1 MPVTARTTFQFFRD
15 DRSVSPSF
23 RTGVSL
29 HSHTMYS
36 EESLDMVP
44 RYTANVP
51 YLGRAIR
58 RQEAEYQQRTKQSF
72 DFGHAFWTPPLAPR
86 QAYRL
91 EEKQIQ
97 RKLQLPGLVSLTDH
111 DDIRSGTQ
119 LHLLDRF
126 AKAPISTEWTI
137 PFGATFFH
145 LGVHNMPAAQ
155 SGEMMQDLAA
165 FTADPREEKLG
176 GLLEMLNAH
185 SGVFLILNHPLWDE
199 KGIGHSQHSQIL
211 MRLLKQHG
219 SSLHALELNG
229 LRGWREN
236 YQVIAVGRQAGLP
249 LVSGGDRHGREP
261 NAILNLSRA
270 TNFAELA
277 HEIRYERFSHVV
289 FMPQYHEPL
298 RLRILQTMVDV
309 VRDYPENFVGRRTYA
324 DRVFYR
330 NPETQIDQSLA
341 EIWRD
346 GGPMIVKQFVASMRF
361 LEWRG
366 VRSVLR
372 LALHDRSSQAWSSEV
387 WTNQVW
393 SDNKAAI

>member
-1 MPVTARTTFQFFRD
+1 
-15 DRSVSPSF
+15 
-23 RTGVSL
+23 
-29 HSHTMYS
+29 MYS

-58 RQEAEYQQRTKQSF
+58 RQEAEYQQRTRQSF

-86 QAYRL
+86 QAFRL

-126 AKAPISTEWTI
+126 AKAPISTEWTV
-137 PFGATFFH
+137 PFGETFFH

-165 FTADPREEKLG
+165 FTADPHEEKLG

-185 SGVFLILNHPLWDE
+185 S
-199 KGIGHSQHSQIL
+199 QIL
-211 MRLLKQHG
+211 MRLLKQQG
-219 SSLHALELNG
+219 PSLHALELNG

-277 HEIRYERFSHVV
+277 QEIRYERFSHVV

-330 NPETQIDQSLA
+330 DPETQIDQSLA